1 MNLFILLFIILVI
14 SNLAVFFGKKIKIPS
29 VVTLIFVGV
38 VFGLPWLEK
47 NIIGGAKQLIFDI
60 GDIGLLA
67 LMFLAGL
74 ESSWHLLCEEKKD
87 AALIAFSSAIIPIF
101 IGFSLFYLIGFSAKV
116 SFIVGVCMS
125 ITAEATKA
133 KVLLELKK
141 LKTKMGAALM
151 GSGIIDDAFGLSL
164 FVLLTYFV
172 KAGGDKEKLLVA
184 GSIMIFFVGMI
195 FKKALGRYHDILSII
210 ENSLNWLLVP
220 FFFISIGLHFHF
232 QSLVLNPILLFAILG
247 IAILGKLV
255 GPFLVKPLTSFNR
268 KQTFL
273 IGWAMNSRGA
283 LELAIAL
290 IAYRT
295 ALISVELYSSLI
307 VMAFVTTLMFPFIII
322 PIIRKDPQIMEE
334 D

>member
-1 MNLFILLFIILVI
+1 MDLILPLLVI
-14 SNLAVFFGKKIKIPS
+14 LIASNLAVFLGNKLKIPS
-29 VVTLIFVGV
+29 VVILILVGI
-38 VFGLPWLEK
+38 VFGLSPIENK
-47 NIIGGAKQLIFDI
+47 IIGVHKQVVFNI

-74 ESSWHLLCEEKKD
+74 ESSWHLLYKEKKD
-87 AALIAFSSAIIPIF
+87 AALIALSSAAIPIV
-101 IGFSLFYLIGFSAKV
+101 IGFSVFYLIGFSAKV
-116 SFIVGVCMS
+116 SFIIGVCMS

-151 GSGIIDDAFGLSL
+151 GSGIIDDTLGLSL

-184 GSIMIFFVGMI
+184 GSIIIFFVGMI
-195 FKKALGRYHDILSII
+195 FKKVLGRHHRVLLII
-210 ENSLNWLLVP
+210 EDGLNWLLVP

-232 QSLVLNPILLFAILG
+232 QSLALNPILLFAIIV

-255 GPFLVKPLTSFNR
+255 GPFLVKSFTSFTR
-268 KQTFL
+268 KQSFL

-295 ALISVELYSSLI
+295 ALISVEVYSSLV
-307 VMAFVTTLMFPFIII
+307 VMAFVTTLMFPLIIV
-322 PIIRKDPQIMEE
+322 PMIRKDPKIME
-334 D
+334 